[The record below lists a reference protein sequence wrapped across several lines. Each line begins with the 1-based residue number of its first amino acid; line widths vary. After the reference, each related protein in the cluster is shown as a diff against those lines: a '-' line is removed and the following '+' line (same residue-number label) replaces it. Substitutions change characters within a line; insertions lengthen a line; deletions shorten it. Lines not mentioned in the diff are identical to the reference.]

1 MKTFIKGFAKRLRI
15 KIISTLPL
23 TGLCLL
29 FAIWISCE
37 KSESF
42 RNETRVQGKLSY
54 LDIIDARG
62 LILSNTGSNTKTD
75 NPGENALFKITNDGV
90 IQEITYWQ
98 IDTLYIET
106 EKGTEVV
113 VDSIAISH
121 ILYPVHIFDADE
133 NHLIVCFDMIN
144 EENSEYPYEFEYLVR
159 KSDGAVFELPLG
171 YRPLTR
177 WTHYNQMFGNE
188 NSSVLIQRDND
199 GYIYYLGKGDIQKLS
214 VQDPLNLTFQSL
226 TTGGHTGEGVS
237 NYRVNGEGHI
247 IYNSGGISSA
257 GGTRIRFN
265 HGGLA
270 FPEKNIVPFWTGFDN
285 HFYYSYT
292 PPYQIGAPSYPVIER
307 LAFTDGM
314 IDYQSVGIID
324 HPSADLTYVGGSMI
338 FKMQNINKI
347 VVMQFNDH
355 MEIDGKVVAEVYND
369 DMQVRSFSMQELGVT
384 KVNIGIASDNYYYLS
399 GMAGNQPILLKV
411 DATGFPH
418 TAKHLVPLGSHDIYQ
433 LVVTSDDYVFFHGLR
448 MSDGNTIV
456 AQISPQ
462 GDITIMEDTGTEIIQ
477 LVQIQ

>member
-1 MKTFIKGFAKRLRI
+1 MKKSIKEIAKRFRKNLF
-15 KIISTLPL
+15 SVFLL
-23 TGLCLL
+23 AGLIVLATFWL
-29 FAIWISCE
+29 GCE

-42 RNETRVQGKLSY
+42 RNEVRVEGKLSF

-62 LILSNTGSNTKTD
+62 LVLGSSGDNTKMN
-75 NPGENALFKITNDGV
+75 NPGETSLFKITTDGV

-106 EKGTEVV
+106 ENGTEIVL
-113 VDSIAISH
+113 DSIAISQ

-144 EENSEYPYEFEYLVR
+144 EENPAYPYEFEYLVR

-171 YRPLTR
+171 YRPQTR

-214 VQDPLNLTFQSL
+214 VQDPVNVTFQSL

-247 IYNSGGISSA
+247 IYNSGGISTA

-270 FPEKNIVPFWTGFDN
+270 YPEKNIVPFWTGFDN

-292 PPYQIGAPSYPVIER
+292 LPYQIDAPSYPIIER
-307 LAFTDGM
+307 LAFNNGM
-314 IDYQSVGIID
+314 IDYQPVGIID
-324 HPSADLTYVGGSMI
+324 HPSANLTYIGGSMI

-347 VVMQFNDH
+347 VVMQFHDH
-355 MEIDGKVVAEVYND
+355 MAIDGKVVAEVYND
-369 DMQVRSFSMQELGVT
+369 DMQVRAFSMEELGIT
-384 KVNIGIASDNYYYLS
+384 TVNIGIASDNHYYLS

-411 DATGFPH
+411 DATGYPH
-418 TAKHLVPLGSHDIYQ
+418 IARHLLPMGSHDIYQ
-433 LVVTSDDYVFFHGLR
+433 LAVTSDDYVFFHALR

-462 GDITIMEDTGTEIIQ
+462 GDVTVMEDTGTEIIQ